1 MNLINKAAVRRRALE
16 YAATQTTMSD
26 GSPRFTRV
34 APGFLLHVEA
44 EIHKAI
50 RLRVERAGRVGR
62 TLV

>member
-16 YAATQTTMSD
+16 CAASTTMSD

-50 RLRVERAGRVGR
+50 RLRVERAGRAGR